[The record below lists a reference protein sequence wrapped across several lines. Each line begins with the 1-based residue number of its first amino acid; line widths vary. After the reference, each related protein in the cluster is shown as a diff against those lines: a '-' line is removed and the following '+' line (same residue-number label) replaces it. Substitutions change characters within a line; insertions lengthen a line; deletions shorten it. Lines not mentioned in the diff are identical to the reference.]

1 MLTLTEAKTLVES
14 APKAVKE
21 GVAKEEAQKIKEKLE
36 GAEMSDE
43 SELLS
48 RSLRDKSLK
57 SKNRKIGERVLG
69 GPGRYCGSDL

>member
-1 MLTLTEAKTLVES
+1 LVES